1 MCSMV
6 GYIDSVGVNMG
17 RALCAMDW
25 RHDEANAV
33 S

>member
-6 GYIDSVGVNMG
+6 GYTDSVGVNMS

-25 RHDEANAV
+25 RRDEANAV